1 MAIWFP
7 MATFSHN
14 QTKGRILLLPVEG
27 KGKVK
32 PAGRVVEDF
41 SASSGTK

>member
-1 MAIWFP
+1 V
-7 MATFSHN
+7 ATDGYLFDN
-14 QTKGRILLLPVEG
+14 QTKGRILLLPVEE

-41 SASSGTK
+41 STESGTK